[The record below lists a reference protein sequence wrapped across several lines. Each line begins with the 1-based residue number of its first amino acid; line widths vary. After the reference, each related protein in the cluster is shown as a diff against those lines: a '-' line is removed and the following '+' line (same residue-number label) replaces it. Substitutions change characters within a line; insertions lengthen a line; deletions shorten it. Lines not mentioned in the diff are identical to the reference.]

1 MATKRQIKKAAANQ
15 NAKADETLKAAE
27 VTEEKKAED
36 VKVSAAE
43 NTDDVKEAAAEK
55 VEELK
60 KAAEETVGVVKE
72 AAGKKAKEAKKVVEK
87 KAADAKKV
95 VKKAAAKKEIKTE
108 IVLQYGEK
116 EVNTKDM
123 VAAVKK
129 EWTKAKHKVS
139 EIKSM
144 ELYVKPEDYAVYY
157 VINGDT
163 TGKVWL

>member
-1 MATKRQIKKAAANQ
+1 AEEAVKAAV
-15 NAKADETLKAAE
+15 E
-27 VTEEKKAED
+27 KAED
-36 VKVSAAE
+36 VK
-43 NTDDVKEAAAEK
+43 
-55 VEELK
+55 
-60 KAAEETVGVVKE
+60 
-72 AAGKKAKEAKKVVEK
+72 EAKKP
-87 KAADAKKV
+87 AART
-95 VKKAAAKKEIKTE
+95 KKAAAKKDIKTD

-139 EIKSM
+139 DIKSM
-144 ELYVKPEDYAVYY
+144 ELYIKPEEYAVYY